1 MRPCL
6 IKIKKKT
13 RYTVENSLGPISP
26 AGHNQHTDKS
36 YHQDRGHSVT
46 ARTPCVSYA
55 IVSFLVLHFYNLSA
69 QRGHMLAQGGG
80 SQHLSHKPE
89 TWVPFPW
96 MASVIP
102 ALTELASLESCSLEA
117 ETRFSFAVK
126 QMEKIHFL
134 RCCLHAW
141 TMDQHALPHDNV
153 NKNIKE
159 NHPSN
164 SCEVISK
171 STALFVFLQTGFRC
185 QEPASF
191 CFWSCLPGDGHTPF
205 I

>member
-1 MRPCL
+1 
-6 IKIKKKT
+6 
-13 RYTVENSLGPISP
+13 
-26 AGHNQHTDKS
+26 
-36 YHQDRGHSVT
+36 
-46 ARTPCVSYA
+46 
-55 IVSFLVLHFYNLSA
+55 
-69 QRGHMLAQGGG
+69 MLAQGDG
-80 SQHLSHKPE
+80 SQHFSHKPE
-89 TWVPFPW
+89 TRVPFPW

-102 ALTELASLESCSLEA
+102 ALTEPASLESCSLEA

-185 QEPASF
+185 QEPLVLLLELSSRGWAHTVYLANPWLKDSWIAS
-191 CFWSCLPGDGHTPF
+191 SLGKVQNKAA
-205 I
+205 INIRI

>member
-26 AGHNQHTDKS
+26 AGYNQHTDKS

-46 ARTPCVSYA
+46 ARTTLCVSYA
-55 IVSFLVLHFYNLSA
+55 IVSFLVVHFYNLSA
-69 QRGHMLAQGGG
+69 QRGHMLAQGDG

-102 ALTELASLESCSLEA
+102 ALTEPASLESCSLEA
-117 ETRFSFAVK
+117 EMREIQLCSKADGENPLPKTLAS
-126 QMEKIHFL
+126 MYGP
-134 RCCLHAW
+134 W
-141 TMDQHALPHDNV
+141 TSM
-153 NKNIKE
+153 
-159 NHPSN
+159 PSPM
-164 SCEVISK
+164 
-171 STALFVFLQTGFRC
+171 TM
-185 QEPASF
+185 
-191 CFWSCLPGDGHTPF
+191 
-205 I
+205 